1 MPPCCGAERKTAY
14 CPSCGARLAPPSP
27 LEGLLAHCRAQV
39 RNLGAAVAAWEEPG
53 LPMTEARQAMLARDR
68 ARLAKWRSWAD
79 GLAALLADPP
89 NPPAAAQD
97 GSPVR
102 G

>member
-27 LEGLLAHCRAQV
+27 LEGLLAHCRAQ
-39 RNLGAAVAAWEEPG
+39 
-53 LPMTEARQAMLARDR
+53 ARSLAREAALWDEEGRTLSPRQQAALASAR

-79 GLAALLADPP
+79 GLAALLA
-89 NPPAAAQD
+89 AQE
-97 GSPVR
+97 G
-102 G
+102 GGGG